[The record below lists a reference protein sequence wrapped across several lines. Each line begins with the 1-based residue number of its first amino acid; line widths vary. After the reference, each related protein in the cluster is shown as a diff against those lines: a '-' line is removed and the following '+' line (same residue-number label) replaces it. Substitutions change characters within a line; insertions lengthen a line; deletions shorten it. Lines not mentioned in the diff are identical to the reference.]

1 MTSVKFLRSADGSPP
16 RRAGS
21 GAPAYGRIVS
31 SVITRRD
38 EAPPER
44 GTGIP
49 ADIVAGAAGLLLVL
63 VALVVGMVTGA
74 RLYGSARFPNAS
86 PSFGEYPI
94 LGHLSPHVG
103 PGTAAAVLVAVA
115 AVACGPALAE
125 RLRWRTALAGAY
137 LLAVSWI
144 LALAMVDGWHVGVV
158 RRLATRDEYLYEV
171 PGITDIPTMLRTFA
185 DRILSLGPD
194 SWTTHV
200 SGHPPG
206 ATLVF
211 VWLDRLGLSGPTAA
225 ALFCVLV
232 AGLVAVAV
240 PVTVAALGRRDLART
255 ALPFV
260 ALLPG
265 AVWLGVSADAM
276 FAGVVAVGVA
286 ALAVG
291 CARLTTGRSA
301 GGVLCAVAGLV
312 LGFGIFLSYGLA
324 LMAPIALAVVLVSR
338 CWRALCYAVPAALA
352 VVGVFALAGFWWLD
366 GYHLV
371 VERYYA
377 GIAAHRPYWYWV
389 WANLACLAVAAG
401 PAAVAGLRRTV
412 PRFLDGLPGRAPLT
426 PVVALVR
433 GAALAVL
440 TADLSGLSK
449 AETERIWL
457 PFAVWLVLAAAALP
471 RVSRRWWLVA
481 QAGTALVVNHVL
493 LTNW

>member
-1 MTSVKFLRSADGSPP
+1 MST
-16 RRAGS
+16 
-21 GAPAYGRIVS
+21 
-31 SVITRRD
+31 VITRPD
-38 EAPPER
+38 PAPPAR
-44 GTGIP
+44 RSGIP
-49 ADIVAGAAGLLLVL
+49 ADVVAGVAALLLVL
-63 VALVVGMVTGA
+63 VALVVGMLTGA
-74 RLYGSARFPNAS
+74 RLYGSAQFPHAS
-86 PSFGEYPI
+86 ASFGEYPI

-103 PGTAAAVLVAVA
+103 PGTVLAVLVAVA
-115 AVACGPALAE
+115 AVAWGPALAE
-125 RLRWRTALAGAY
+125 RLRWRVALAGAY
-137 LLAVSWI
+137 LLSVSWI
-144 LALAMVDGWHVGVV
+144 LALALVDGWYVGVV
-158 RRLATRDEYLYEV
+158 RRLATRDEYLHEV
-171 PGITDIPTMLRTFA
+171 PGITDIPTMLRTFSG
-185 DRILSLGPD
+185 RILSLQPD

-211 VWLDRLGLSGPTAA
+211 VWLDRVGLSGPAA
-225 ALFCVLV
+225 AAVFCVLV
-232 AGLVAVAV
+232 AGLAAVAV
-240 PVTVAALGRRDLART
+240 PVTVAALGRRDLARA

-265 AVWLGVSADAM
+265 AVWMGVSADAM
-276 FAGVVAVGVA
+276 FAGVVAVGIA

-291 CARLTTGRSA
+291 AVRLTAGRSG

-312 LGFGIFLSYGLA
+312 LGFGIFLSYGLL
-324 LMAPIALAVVLVSR
+324 LMAPVALAVVLVSR
-338 CWRALCYAVPAALA
+338 CWRALLFAVPGALV

-371 VERYYA
+371 VRRYYE

-389 WANLACLAVAAG
+389 WANLACLAVAVG

-471 RVSRRWWLVA
+471 RASRRWWLVA
-481 QAGTALVVNHVL
+481 QAGTALAVNHVL
-493 LTNW
+493 LTSW